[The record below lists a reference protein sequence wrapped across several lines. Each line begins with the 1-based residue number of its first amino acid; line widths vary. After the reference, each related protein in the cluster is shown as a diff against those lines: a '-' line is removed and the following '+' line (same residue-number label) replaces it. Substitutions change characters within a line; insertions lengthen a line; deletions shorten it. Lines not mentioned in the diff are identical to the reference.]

1 MNTLISPNW
10 VSMDTAAFFQ
20 NSTKLWGS
28 FDPHWE
34 GMWRDLPD
42 GAKIGYTAQIRLPQ
56 RWQVFEGQALQQ
68 QAILNQTVTI
78 AINHQFQVAHGW
90 SSADDKLVIEEAQER
105 YDAPAGQAMA
115 TKWDVIAGQEVY
127 RQVAFQ
133 IGSPGVP
140 LSSDQIWLDAVAKL
154 GNVAVPDDQLKAVI
168 DLKTHS
174 KLLGANIGAFNPQ
187 PIISKY
193 YKTGQFNEGAL
204 GVEEWLK
211 DSAGVPTH
219 TTGTFTTSTP
229 LVDGALQTGSTLV
242 TKGWG
247 TYSFKAGDTFYLAGV
262 NAANPVSYTDTGDP
276 QAFSLQ
282 TDLAGS
288 SAATF
293 TFTPPII
300 PTNVTPMSPLATV
313 TSSPAN
319 NATILFVG
327 STGTVNA
334 TMAAQ
339 TSKQSLLF
347 NPNAFARVLADL
359 PVNLAGARAGRT
371 SRSAGEVEKISARY
385 VDQYN
390 IQTDQLPRRLD
401 TIGCVSV
408 VLPYYALR
416 AWS

>member
-1 MNTLISPNW
+1 MNTIITPTW
-10 VSMDTAAFFQ
+10 VSMDTAAFFE
-20 NSTKLWGS
+20 NSTKLFGE

-68 QAILNQTVTI
+68 QAILNQTVSLS
-78 AINHQFQVAHGW
+78 INHQFQVAHGW
-90 SSADDKLVIEEAQER
+90 SSASEKLEIEEAQEF
-105 YDAPAGQAMA
+105 DKAAGMSMA
-115 TKWDVIAGQEVY
+115 TKWDIIAGQEVY
-127 RQVAFQ
+127 RSVFFQ
-133 IGSPGVP
+133 IGAPGVP
-140 LSSDQIWLDAVAKL
+140 LSSDQVWLDGVAKL
-154 GNVAVPDDQLKAVI
+154 YNVAVPEELYAVI
-168 DLKTHS
+168 DPKTQS

-187 PIISKY
+187 AQISEY
-193 YKTGQFNEGAL
+193 FKTGQFNAGAL
-204 GVEEWLK
+204 GVNEWMM
-211 DSAGVPTH
+211 DQVGPPTH

-247 TYSFKAGDTFYLAGV
+247 TYAFKAGDTFYLAGV
-262 NAANPVSYTDTGDP
+262 NAANPIGYNDTGDP

-282 TDLAGS
+282 VDLAGS
-288 SAATF
+288 GAATF
-293 TFTPPII
+293 TFAPPII

-347 NPNAFARVLADL
+347 HPKAFARVMADL

-371 SRSAGEVEKISARY
+371 SLAAGRKNKISGRY

-390 IQTDQLPRRLD
+390 IQTDMLPRRYD
-401 TIGCVSV
+401 TIGGVAPI
-408 VLPYYALR
+408 LPYYALR

>member
-1 MNTLISPNW
+1 VNTTISPNW
-10 VSMDTAAFFQ
+10 VSMDTAAFFK
-20 NSTKLWGS
+20 NSTRLFGS

-42 GAKIGYTAQIRLPQ
+42 GAKIGYTAQVRLPQ

-68 QAILNQTVTI
+68 QAILNQTVTVS
-78 AINHQFQVAHGW
+78 INHQLQVAHGW

-105 YDAPAGQAMA
+105 YDEPAGISMA
-115 TKWDVIAGQEVY
+115 TAWDKISGLEVY
-127 RQVAFQ
+127 RSVYMQ
-133 IGSPGVP
+133 IGAPGVP
-140 LSSDQIWLDAVAKL
+140 LSSDQVWLDGVAKL
-154 GNVAVPDDQLKAVI
+154 GNVAVPDDDLRAVI

-174 KLLGANIGAFNPQ
+174 KLLGANIGSFNPQ
-187 PIISKY
+187 PTISKY
-193 YKTGQFNEGAL
+193 YRTGQFNEGAL

-211 DSAGVPTH
+211 DSVGVPTH

-247 TYSFKAGDTFYLAGV
+247 TYAFNAGDTFYLAGV
-262 NAANPVSYTDTGDP
+262 DATNPIGYTDTSDP

-282 TDLAGS
+282 VAVAGS
-288 SAATF
+288 GAATF
-293 TFTPPII
+293 TISPAII

-347 NPNAFARVLADL
+347 NPDAFARVLADL

-371 SRSAGEVEKISARY
+371 SRAAGMEDKISMRY

-401 TIGCVSV
+401 SIGCVAV
-408 VLPYYALR
+408 ILPYFALR